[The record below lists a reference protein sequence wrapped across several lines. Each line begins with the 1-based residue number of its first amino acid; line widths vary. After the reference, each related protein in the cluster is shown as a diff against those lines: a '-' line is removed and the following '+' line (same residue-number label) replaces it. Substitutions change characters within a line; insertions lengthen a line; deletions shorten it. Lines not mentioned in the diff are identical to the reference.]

1 MSAKTPDEFD
11 IDAELEQLVLD
22 EDFVTKGHSEA
33 AADERIAKAQ
43 RIARN
48 NERLRREGEIA
59 DGTGK
64 PKFQKRTRNTL
75 IIVAAVVAVAIVV
88 IALIA
93 R

>member
-1 MSAKTPDEFD
+1 MTSRTPDEFD

-22 EDFVTKGHSEA
+22 DDFVSGGRIEA
-33 AADERIAKAQ
+33 AAEERIAKAQ
-43 RIARN
+43 RIARGN
-48 NERLRREGEIA
+48 NELRKAGEIA

-64 PKFQKRTRNTL
+64 PLFRNRKRSFL
-75 IIVAAVVAVAIVV
+75 IAGAALAAVAIVV